1 MSDRKVAV
9 SILIVATDS
18 GAGLREC
25 VTRALTSSDIAAEVI
40 VVDNASRD
48 GVPRAIEREY
58 AKDPRVCVMF
68 NDANLGFGP
77 AVNRGVNIA

>member
-1 MSDRKVAV
+1 M
-9 SILIVATDS
+9 
-18 GAGLREC
+18 
-25 VTRALTSSDIAAEVI
+25 
-40 VVDNASRD
+40 VDNASRD